1 VALSGGGLSWV
12 FTLDQV
18 ADAHRYMEANQ
29 ATGKVVIL
37 WGSITGSD
45 VDGLPGWDHR

>member
-1 VALSGGGLSWV
+1 MGSGDGSLL
-12 FTLDQV
+12 TAEED
-18 ADAHRYMEANQ
+18 DAERPEA
-29 ATGKVVIL
+29 L